1 MLSRDTSLRFARME
15 RDAARLRGR
24 FKALTSAHS
33 YFHEHDMLKSVSV
46 SDAASSGYI
55 DATFID
61 VRIRFQLLMIFGDDL
76 EPRGRVVCMHCHT
89 TYGFLCQESLGGFT
103 FDMHGMTDLESGID
117 GGGIGLDQCAP
128 QIILMFLERAFGA
141 NRRL

>member
-1 MLSRDTSLRFARME
+1 MLSQDRSLRFARME
-15 RDAARLRGR
+15 RDAAHLRGR

-33 YFHEHDMLKSVSV
+33 YFHEHAMLKSVSV
-46 SDAASSGYI
+46 SDAVGNGYI

-89 TYGFLCQESLGGFT
+89 TYGYLAQESLGSFT
-103 FDMHGMTDLESGID
+103 FDVHGKTDLESGVD
-117 GGGIGLDQCAP
+117 GHGVALDACAP

-141 NRRL
+141 NRSL

>member
-1 MLSRDTSLRFARME
+1 MLSQDRSLRFARME
-15 RDAARLRGR
+15 RDAARLRGQ

-33 YFHEHDMLKSVSV
+33 YFHEHAMLKSVSV
-46 SDAASSGYI
+46 SDAAGGACI

-89 TYGFLCQESLGGFT
+89 TYGYLAQQSLGGFT
-103 FDMHGMTDLESGID
+103 FDAHGVTDLDSGID
-117 GGGIGLDQCAP
+117 GHGVTLDACAP

-141 NRRL
+141 NRNL